1 MLEANILNNTETR
14 DSISY
19 MNSLY
24 HRTIIQSLQKHK
36 SILENNV
43 NRRKCKE
50 YQLKNNK
57 RIRKSFKNMTDEK
70 LFYNNMHI
78 PVLFGG
84 DKDLP
89 EVPFEITDTFENQDT
104 KSLLYGK
111 ELTVYNKN
119 IILSVLK
126 ELSETKTP
134 ASSSRF
140 SSNLQAKEQVHKFIK
155 ELLKDPEMDFDKM
168 KNAFK
173 AHSIECM
180 LAYALLAYQSED
192 DDLMLRS
199 MYTFGRV
206 LPLKEK
212 NQWFDNYRLNAY
224 GNVYNLTM
232 YKDIVQKIK
241 ETETNKT
248 SLKHIYDVD
257 IQKQKINKSIVIDDL
272 LARKFKIKLIGTL
285 REHIIKNGLLPDKNN
300 TGVLFTRGMLEEN
313 VKQIPDE
320 IKNMSD
326 LEVCDACYENY
337 PFYYGGCH
345 GCDCF
350 DLGLT
355 PTVSELK
362 LFLDRYPSARI
373 GFILNTAMYKSG
385 RGEHWMA
392 LMLMKDRA
400 LLMCSQ
406 QGTFNDFHDG
416 GVLKKDLE
424 NNGFRL
430 ECNNVKLQHDNHS
443 CGMQSVIALM
453 QMLRFGEIKSASD
466 AIGVDMSNLGSEIGK
481 SSNTEKVIDKL
492 AGTKE

>member
-1 MLEANILNNTETR
+1 MLEANILNN
-14 DSISY
+14 SIERERY
-19 MNSLY
+19 ARTNTAFALHLHNSI
-24 HRTIIQSLQKHK
+24 RKHEEFK
-36 SILENNV
+36 IRLLEK
-43 NRRKCKE
+43 RSCKE
-50 YQLKNNK
+50 HMLKNNK
-57 RIRKSFKNMTDEK
+57 RVRKSFKNMTDEK

-78 PVLFGG
+78 PALFGG
-84 DKDLP
+84 DMKTP
-89 EVPFEITDTFENQDT
+89 EVPFEIVDTFENQST

-111 ELTVYNKN
+111 ELTTYNKN

-126 ELSETKTP
+126 HLSENKTP
-134 ASSSRF
+134 TSSSRF
-140 SSNLQAKEQVHKFIK
+140 SSNIQAKEQVHIFIR
-155 ELLKDPEMDFDKM
+155 ELMKDPQMDFDKM
-168 KNAFK
+168 KDAFK

-192 DDLMLRS
+192 DDLMLRT

-224 GNVYNLTM
+224 GNVFNLTM
-232 YKDIVQKIK
+232 YKDYVQGIK
-241 ETETNKT
+241 ETETNGD

-257 IQKQKINKSIVIDDL
+257 MHKEKINKHIMIDEL
-272 LARKFKIKLIGTL
+272 LARKLKMKLVGKL
-285 REHIIKNGLLPDKNN
+285 REHIIKHELLPNENN
-300 TGVLFTRGMLEEN
+300 TSKLFTRSVLEGN
-313 VKQIPDE
+313 VNTKDL
-320 IKNMSD
+320 SD
-326 LEVCDACYENY
+326 LDVCDICYEYY

-355 PTVSELK
+355 PTIDELK
-362 LFLDRYPSARI
+362 IFLDRYPSARI

-392 LMLMKDRA
+392 LMLMKGRA

-416 GVLKKDLE
+416 GVLKRSLE
-424 NNGFRL
+424 QNGFML

-481 SSNTEKVIDKL
+481 TSNTETVIDKL

>member
-14 DSISY
+14 DSNAYI
-19 MNSLY
+19 NSLY
-24 HRTIIQSLQKHK
+24 YRTIVKSLQKHN
-36 SILENNV
+36 SISEKYI
-43 NRRKCKE
+43 NRSKCKE

-57 RIRKSFKNMTDEK
+57 RIRKSLKHMSDER
-70 LFYNNMHI
+70 LFYNNMYI
-78 PVLFGG
+78 PALFGG
-84 DKDLP
+84 DKDVP

-126 ELSETKTP
+126 ELSESKTP
-134 ASSSRF
+134 TSSSRF
-140 SSNLQAKEQVHKFIK
+140 SSNLQAKEQVHTFIRN
-155 ELLKDPEMDFDKM
+155 LLKDPNMDFDKL
-168 KNAFK
+168 KSAFK

-192 DDLMLRS
+192 DDLMLRT

-232 YKDIVQKIK
+232 YRDYVERIP
-241 ETETNKT
+241 ETENNKV
-248 SLKHIYDVD
+248 SLKHIYDVCIKRED
-257 IQKQKINKSIVIDDL
+257 INRRITIDPL
-272 LARKFKIKLIGTL
+272 LAKKFKIKLIGTL
-285 REHIIKNGLLPDKNN
+285 REHIIRNGLLPNKTN
-300 TGVLFTRGMLEEN
+300 TSSLLTWSMLEEN
-313 VKQIPDE
+313 SKQLPAE
-320 IKNMSD
+320 TKNMTD
-326 LEVCDACYENY
+326 LDICDTCYNHF

-355 PTVSELK
+355 PTISELK

-392 LMLMKDRA
+392 LMLMKGRA

-416 GVLKKDLE
+416 GELKSNLE
-424 NNGFRL
+424 KNGFIL

-466 AIGVDMSNLGSEIGK
+466 AIGADMSNLGSEIGK

-492 AGTKE
+492 AGTKT